1 MPERTTKEE
10 NLTSYRAFEG
20 VAIQKRIAASFFLW
34 KKFRATQSFSC
45 VNARSPPLLQ
55 TATFR
60 GQQGRISR
68 PVKAILSGRL

>member
-20 VAIQKRIAASFFLW
+20 VAIQKRIATSFFLW

-45 VNARSPPLLQ
+45 VNARSPPLRFDFKK
-55 TATFR
+55 FR
-60 GQQGRISR
+60 SEVKKGDIS
-68 PVKAILSGRL
+68 

>member
-45 VNARSPPLLQ
+45 VNARSPPLRFDFKK
-55 TATFR
+55 FR
-60 GQQGRISR
+60 SEVKKGDIS
-68 PVKAILSGRL
+68 

>member
-20 VAIQKRIAASFFLW
+20 VAIQKRIAVSFFLW

-45 VNARSPPLLQ
+45 VNARSPPLRFDFKK
-55 TATFR
+55 FR
-60 GQQGRISR
+60 SEVKKGDIS
-68 PVKAILSGRL
+68 

>member
-20 VAIQKRIAASFFLW
+20 VAIQKMIAASFFLW

-45 VNARSPPLLQ
+45 VNARSPPLRFDFKK
-55 TATFR
+55 FR
-60 GQQGRISR
+60 SEVKKGDIS
-68 PVKAILSGRL
+68 